1 MLLID
6 GITGAIKG
14 FMDSDEGLIG
24 NRLIDAVKGGFA
36 QIIQV
41 LSFGLLSFDTVTEFL
56 DPLFEPVKNFFGNV
70 GAIFNDPELSIFQKL
85 GLIFEEYL
93 FMMKESLRVQF
104 QNIKDLFFIV
114 FDTIKENFSISGIV
128 NLIST
133 AAQGN
138 ISDAFTK
145 IGEFIFEKFK
155 FPITFFAMKIDE
167 IVSIIKEQFYSLAA
181 ERHRLGSIHLQDG
194 GDGKDASRVCQGCR
208 SGGEK

>member
-36 QIIQV
+36 QIIQGIT
-41 LSFGLLSFDTVTEFL
+41 FGLISFDTVTEFL

-104 QNIKDLFFIV
+104 QRYQRSILHCLRYDQRKLFYLRYR
-114 FDTIKENFSISGIV
+114 ES
-128 NLIST
+128 NLHCGT
-133 AAQGN
+133 
-138 ISDAFTK
+138 
-145 IGEFIFEKFK
+145 
-155 FPITFFAMKIDE
+155 
-167 IVSIIKEQFYSLAA
+167 
-181 ERHRLGSIHLQDG
+181 RH
-194 GDGKDASRVCQGCR
+194 
-208 SGGEK
+208 